1 MNLEMPDVELL
12 VLDALREYL
21 SSSKVY
27 TAVPKDWDDQIP
39 MTVVSWRGGAPS
51 QWPERLQITDILVKT
66 FGRTRKEGSDL
77 YREVDKALRQAC
89 ISRFNNKG
97 LSGVDVPGVLTHVKV
112 ISPQGIE
119 FEGLTSKHPDS
130 VLFEGIFRITSAPL
144 I

>member
-1 MNLEMPDVELL
+1 MNLEMPDCEIL

-21 SSSKVY
+21 DTDKVY
-27 TAVPKDWDDQIP
+27 ASVPKNWDDLMP
-39 MTVVSWRGGAPS
+39 FVSITWRGGAPS

-66 FGRTRKEGSDL
+66 FGRNRKEANNL

-97 LSGVDVPGVLTHVKV
+97 LTGVEVPGVLTHVKV

-119 FEGLTSKHPDS
+119 YDGLTSKHPDTF
-130 VLFEGIFRITSAPL
+130 LFEAIFRITSAPL